1 MKDEEQLLIQK
12 AKNGESAAFGQ
23 LYDRY
28 LPQIYR
34 FVFLKVGRKQDAED
48 IAQQVFAS
56 AWQNVNRFEF
66 KGFPF
71 SSWLY
76 RIASNAVI
84 DYYRTYKTN
93 IDIEQ
98 VPEDLF
104 SEHMSDD
111 ERIDAA
117 MNVRVVRAAL
127 ATLEQDQQ
135 SVLLMKFVDELSNK
149 EIADALQ
156 KTEGAIRVI
165 QHRALKQLK
174 AKLDEQH

>member
-12 AKNGESAAFGQ
+12 AKNGEGAAFGQ

-48 IAQQVFAS
+48 ITQQVFTS

-84 DYYRTYKTN
+84 DHYRTYKAN

-104 SEHMSDD
+104 SEYTNDD
-111 ERIDAA
+111 EKIDTA
-117 MNVRVVRAAL
+117 MNVRMVRTAL

-135 SVLLMKFVDELSNK
+135 NVLLMKFVDELSNK
-149 EIADALQ
+149 EIAEALQ